1 MFKSKDIAKMKL
13 LKVSFDHLRMFED
26 GLFEIDLFA
35 SDRVPADDES
45 ATSLSGTIYSNNILG
60 FAGINASGKTTALA
74 LLELAGRIMDG
85 VPVVGGNLTETVCT
99 LFDASSNFKAL
110 VCEGQDCYLV
120 ESRIV
125 CVEDDRPGA
134 WSLSFSEEIVSA
146 VPTKSL
152 RRTDL
157 LSWDALK
164 SASSPMCRRTEI
176 ADSWIV
182 LASPDVSIAG
192 AVIAKKA
199 GGRSRVP
206 VFRDDDFVLKGGF
219 DGLDAVLRV
228 FDPSIE
234 HLKVADEGRA
244 FLAKFKGRDELV
256 LSGQGLKEV
265 LSSGTYRGIA
275 LIGRAISALRSGGY
289 LLVDEIENH
298 LNRQLVNVVLD
309 LFSSRDTN
317 PHGATL
323 VFTTHYPQLLDHVRR
338 KDNIYFLASTY
349 GDGSKVVKYCDRV
362 KRIENKKSE
371 VFVSNF
377 IKGTAPRYVDVKS
390 LKSLISQKVEDNE

>member
-1 MFKSKDIAKMKL
+1 MKL

-35 SDRVPADDES
+35 SDRVPASDES
-45 ATSLSGTIYSNNILG
+45 ATSLLGTIYSNNILG

-74 LLELAGRIMDG
+74 LLELAGRIVDG
-85 VPVVGGNLTETVCT
+85 VPVVGGNLPETICT
-99 LFDASSNFKAL
+99 LFDRSSGFKAL
-110 VCEGQDCYLV
+110 ICEGQDCYLV
-120 ESRIV
+120 ESQIV
-125 CVEDDRPGA
+125 CTESDRSGT
-134 WSLSFSEEIVSA
+134 WSLGFAEEVVSA
-146 VPTKSL
+146 VPAKSL

-164 SASSPMCRRTEI
+164 SVSRPLYRRTEI

-182 LASPDVSIAG
+182 LASLDVSIAG
-192 AVIAKKA
+192 AVIAKKS
-199 GGRSRVP
+199 GHRSRVP
-206 VFRDDDFVLKGGF
+206 VFRDNDFVLKSDF
-219 DGLDAVLRV
+219 DGLDTVLRV

-234 HLKVADEGRA
+234 YLKVADEGRA

-256 LSGQGLKEV
+256 LSEEGLNEV

-275 LIGRAISALRSGGY
+275 LIGRAVSTLRFGGY

-298 LNRQLVNVVLD
+298 LNRQLVNVILD
-309 LFSSRDTN
+309 LFSSRETN
-317 PHGATL
+317 PYGGTL

-349 GDGSKVVKYCDRV
+349 GNGSKVVKYCDRV
-362 KRIENKKSE
+362 KRTENKKSE

-377 IKGTAPRYVDVKS
+377 IKGTAPRYIDVKS
-390 LKSLISQKVEDNE
+390 LKNLISQKVESNE

>member
-1 MFKSKDIAKMKL
+1 M
-13 LKVSFDHLRMFED
+13 
-26 GLFEIDLFA
+26 
-35 SDRVPADDES
+35 
-45 ATSLSGTIYSNNILG
+45 
-60 FAGINASGKTTALA
+60 
-74 LLELAGRIMDG
+74 
-85 VPVVGGNLTETVCT
+85 
-99 LFDASSNFKAL
+99 
-110 VCEGQDCYLV
+110 
-120 ESRIV
+120 
-125 CVEDDRPGA
+125 
-134 WSLSFSEEIVSA
+134 
-146 VPTKSL
+146 
-152 RRTDL
+152 
-157 LSWDALK
+157 
-164 SASSPMCRRTEI
+164 
-176 ADSWIV
+176 
-182 LASPDVSIAG
+182 
-192 AVIAKKA
+192 
-199 GGRSRVP
+199 P
-206 VFRDDDFVLKGGF
+206 VFRDDSFVLKSDF

-234 HLKVADEGRA
+234 YLKVADEGRA

-275 LIGRAISALRSGGY
+275 LIGRAISALQFGGY

-323 VFTTHYPQLLDHVRR
+323 VFTTHYPQLLDHIRR

-349 GDGSKVVKYCDRV
+349 GNGSKVVKYCDRV

-390 LKSLISQKVEDNE
+390 LKSLISQKAEDNE

>member
-99 LFDASSNFKAL
+99 LFDASSNFRAL
-110 VCEGQDCYLV
+110 ACEGQDCYLV